1 MNFQLFKK
9 NAASAASLFL
19 LLLLIIL
26 LSSQENAYAQ
36 PQPNTQ
42 SKVKDLTRVQ
52 AVQERLLTG
61 YGLVVGLDRS
71 GDRAIRGQ
79 GSAFTVQSIVNMLQN
94 YGINVDGSFLR
105 TRNVA
110 AVMVTARLSPY
121 NVEGGTIDVTVSS
134 LGDATSLAG
143 GQLLQTPLI
152 DPDGNQFLVKAQGAL
167 LVGGYTSSMQGA
179 SIRSNMSL
187 TGTIPNGGIVIG
199 NNRFELDFS
208 APLGL
213 AILDPDPTTAQSI
226 SDAIN
231 ATVPNAEANVLH
243 AGYIEVLYP
252 PDITSSGQA
261 NAFLSSVL
269 AVEVTVS
276 MDPTVVINER
286 TGTIVAGGRVLI
298 EEVMITHG
306 NIKIQS
312 TVTPF
317 ISQPPAFS
325 GGVTISG
332 GLPTM
337 NVKEDQAQTVLLDPK
352 TTVAQLSAALNQLE
366 LTPRDIIAIFQALNR
381 AGALRGELIIM

>member
-1 MNFQLFKK
+1 MNSITAKKLFQTYFSPAFILLLV
-9 NAASAASLFL
+9 LFL
-19 LLLLIIL
+19 
-26 LSSQENAYAQ
+26 SSYEFAFAQ

-42 SKVKDLTRVQ
+42 SRVKDLTRVQ

-61 YGLVVGLDRS
+61 YGLVVGLDRT

-121 NVEGGTIDVTVSS
+121 NVVGGAVDVKVSS

-152 DPDGNQFLVKAQGAL
+152 DPDGNQFLVKAQGPL
-167 LVGGYTSSMQGA
+167 LVGGYSASMQGA
-179 SIRSNMSL
+179 RVRSNMSL
-187 TGTIPNGGIVIG
+187 TATIPNGGIVIG
-199 NNRFELDFS
+199 NDSFELDFS
-208 APLGL
+208 TPLGL
-213 AILDPDPTTAQSI
+213 AILNPDPTTAQSI

-231 ATVPNAEANVLH
+231 ATIPNAQANVIH
-243 AGYIEVLYP
+243 AGYVEVQYP
-252 PDITSSGQA
+252 PDVTSSGQA
-261 NAFLSSVL
+261 NAFLSNVL
-269 AVEVTVS
+269 AVDVTVS
-276 MDPTVVINER
+276 MDPRVVINER

-312 TVTPF
+312 KVTPF
-317 ISQPPAFS
+317 ISQPPALS
-325 GGVTISG
+325 GGTTIAG

-366 LTPRDIIAIFQALNR
+366 LSPRDIIAIFQALNR